1 MAATTLPRQSA
12 SEATGFGNVFDR
24 ERVRVCLEAV
34 WEIDA
39 MAKMLPGVVTPS
51 VEGEHLMV
59 RAIAGR
65 MLRLTS
71 MLMSG
76 LDEPDY
82 PTADIA
88 KVVLLEG
95 NAVQG

>member
-1 MAATTLPRQSA
+1 MDKSNPSA
-12 SEATGFGNVFDR
+12 SDVFDP
-24 ERVRVCLEAV
+24 ERKHVCLEAV

-39 MAKMLPGVVTPS
+39 LAKMLPGVVPPS
-51 VEGEHLMV
+51 VEGEYLVV

-82 PTADIA
+82 PTEDIV
-88 KVVLLEG
+88 KVVMLEG
-95 NAVQG
+95 NAVNG